1 MISIFIEFGLLIL
14 LVVIN
19 LILLFTTA
27 FLERITLVN
36 SSCLAIA
43 GGVTLYLCNRSFDAF
58 FDFKV
63 HPAICFVIALAIFG
77 AAYFLQT
84 TKVGF
89 WIFAVLFS
97 LVWAFALSLIA
108 FLFATQDM
116 IWIYV
121 VFFLSF
127 IINIGSHIRS
137 REYTTIT
144 I

>member
-19 LILLFTTA
+19 LVLLFTTA

-58 FDFKV
+58 FDFKI
-63 HPAICFVIALAIFG
+63 HPALCFVIALAIFG
-77 AAYFLQT
+77 VAYFLQT

>member
-19 LILLFTTA
+19 LVLLFTTA

-43 GGVTLYLCNRSFDAF
+43 GGVTLYLCNRNFDAF